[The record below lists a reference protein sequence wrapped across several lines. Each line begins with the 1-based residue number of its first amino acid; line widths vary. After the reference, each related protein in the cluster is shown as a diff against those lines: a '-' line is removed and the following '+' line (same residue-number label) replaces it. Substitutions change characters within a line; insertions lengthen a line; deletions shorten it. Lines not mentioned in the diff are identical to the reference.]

1 VHHAYLPVHVD
12 STGHARPL
20 GNKPTPHSFHVP
32 VQSYVAGVVPESE
45 WEEFELD
52 TPAKVVSQNGFGAC
66 NGFAAATS
74 LEIARWVAG
83 MPHIDLSPW
92 FVYAILCNG
101 YDRGSNIGEA
111 LTLLTKQ
118 GTPPN
123 ADVPYGTINPNRLSK
138 ESHEAAKRFKIEIG
152 APLQTWEEL
161 CSATQ
166 RREPF
171 NFSLRVGRNF
181 DRLSKEGV
189 CGVDPGAGN
198 HAITGG
204 LGMKRLANGEWA
216 IKWQNSW
223 DKTWGQ
229 DGFAWVVKAH
239 WETQQYRE
247 AYSVRAVTLDT
258 ADNNQPPPVRA

>member
-32 VQSYVAGVVPESE
+32 VQSYVAGVVPEIDYVP
-45 WEEFELD
+45 FELE
-52 TPAKVVSQNGFGAC
+52 TPAKVLNQDGIGAC
-66 NGFAAATS
+66 NGHGAGS
-74 LEIARWVAG
+74 SVEVARWIAG
-83 MPHIDLSPW
+83 MPHVDLSPW
-92 FVYAILCNG
+92 YIYAILCNG

-118 GTPPN
+118 GTCPF
-123 ADVPYGTINPNRLSK
+123 ADVPYGTYDPKRIPEIAHAN
-138 ESHEAAKRFKIEIG
+138 AKRFKIEIG

-161 CSATQ
+161 CSAAQ

-171 NFSLRVGRNF
+171 NFSVRVGRSF
-181 DRLSKEGV
+181 DKLNRDGV
-189 CGVDPGAGN
+189 CGVDPGIGN
-198 HAITGG
+198 HAVMGG
-204 LGMKRLANGEWA
+204 LGMKRLASGEWA

-223 DKTWGQ
+223 GETWGQ